1 MKKKRTELKKNKH
14 TRKLLKN
21 FGSTGNRSKNALNSE
36 NVKFTCLQCGKEEL
50 IPTEV
55 VEHFDFLDDGDP
67 SEPPRFNC
75 EECDGEMIPEY
86 FVSHTG
92 IVYDNRT
99 KN

>member
-1 MKKKRTELKKNKH
+1 MKKKRTKLKKNKQ
-14 TRKLLKN
+14 TKRLLKN

-55 VEHFDFLDDGDP
+55 VEHFDFIDGGDP

-75 EECDGEMIPEY
+75 EECGGEMIPEY
-86 FVSHTG
+86 FISHTG
-92 IVYDNRT
+92 FEYDNRNL
-99 KN
+99 K

>member
-1 MKKKRTELKKNKH
+1 M
-14 TRKLLKN
+14 
-21 FGSTGNRSKNALNSE
+21 
-36 NVKFTCLQCGKEEL
+36 

-75 EECDGEMIPEY
+75 EECHGEMIPEY

-99 KN
+99 QK